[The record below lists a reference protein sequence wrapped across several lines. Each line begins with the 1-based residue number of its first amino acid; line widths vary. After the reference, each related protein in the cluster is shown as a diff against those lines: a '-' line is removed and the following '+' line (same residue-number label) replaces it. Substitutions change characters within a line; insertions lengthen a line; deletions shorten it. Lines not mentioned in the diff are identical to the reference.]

1 MSQENLELVKRAIAA
16 LNERDIDRYL
26 ACCTEDIELH
36 TPLAAIGGVYNGPD
50 GIRRF
55 FADVSDAGPDL
66 RVTIERL
73 EAIGADRVLTFEH
86 FSISGRATGIPTPAD
101 SAGVFDLAEGKIKRI
116 RIFLDRAEALEAVGL
131 RQRSP

>member
-1 MSQENLELVKRAIAA
+1 MSQENVEIVKRAVAA
-16 LNERDIDRYL
+16 LNERDIDSYL

-36 TPLAAIGGVYNGPD
+36 TPLAAIGGVYDGHD

-86 FSISGRATGIPTPAD
+86 FSVSGRATGIPTPAD
-101 SAGVFDLAEGKIKRI
+101 GANVFDLAEGKIKRI
-116 RIFLDRAEALEAVGL
+116 RIFLDRAEALEAARGNDI
-131 RQRSP
+131 